1 MTTVT
6 SRLAGAVA
14 VPAALVVLATTALA
28 CPAPPSPVRDL
39 DIPRFYGDA
48 AGSRIDPAQK
58 AKHEAAV
65 TPLTE
70 FLRHVTGEADK
81 SLKRAGGPGERE
93 AARCALTWIAAW
105 AKGDAWLGRTVSQ
118 QGEYQRKWDL
128 AGVALAYLKLRQ
140 HATAEERR
148 LIEPWL
154 DRFAIAARAFFD
166 DPRHK
171 RNNHWYWL
179 GLALGATGLAIDSER
194 HWAEARRIM
203 ADAARD
209 IRGDGALPL
218 ELARQGRAT
227 HYHAFAVMPLVI
239 LAELGA
245 AKGEDWYRLGD
256 GALHRLVGLTV
267 AGFADP
273 KIFEKLSGSPQQPVA
288 NSMGTGW
295 LPLYV
300 RRFPGRLAGELPGM
314 RTSHRWTGGDVMPL
328 ADLLA
333 RRKGAAA
340 P

>member
-1 MTTVT
+1 MQTVYASPLFFPRICNAGRTGMTTVT

-203 ADAARD
+203 ADAHPYPGTSQTRPLSPAPQFVEEA
-209 IRGDGALPL
+209 IRHRFIGSEVSDKS
-218 ELARQGRAT
+218 QGSWTKAA
-227 HYHAFAVMPLVI
+227 HI
-239 LAELGA
+239 GLG
-245 AKGEDWYRLGD
+245 
-256 GALHRLVGLTV
+256 
-267 AGFADP
+267 
-273 KIFEKLSGSPQQPVA
+273 
-288 NSMGTGW
+288 
-295 LPLYV
+295 
-300 RRFPGRLAGELPGM
+300 
-314 RTSHRWTGGDVMPL
+314 
-328 ADLLA
+328 
-333 RRKGAAA
+333 
-340 P
+340 